1 MEEIEI
7 KKETHDKGGETIH
20 DQREYNIQH
29 KNKDFVLKIE
39 IYNNSINFILLVK
52 NENEYIYKTNWS
64 FTSLAN
70 ELELNT
76 NRYSNSKSFIDLFDS
91 INEKK
96 NFFVNIDNNKN
107 YILIFKFI
115 NVSEKKYEIKFNKNY
130 MNTNDKLNVIFNKLE
145 SMKDHDNNIEK
156 RIIEKINIKINE
168 LNNKID
174 KKDKEIKDII
184 NKKDKIIYELRNQLV
199 EQKSRIRELENDI
212 MIYKRERGNNFKEIH
227 QNEGEKKLI
236 IKKKS
241 NKIPSI
247 DIKMRE
253 PKLIKTINNSSSK
266 KNPPNLKIKKQYLS
280 RENLNKRF
288 NNLNFYNPANNY
300 RYKTRINTDDGD
312 DLNTYNLKNI
322 NANLTSRSSKRNFI
336 KKNNS
341 YNDIKLCSINRK
353 ILRFK
358 DKESDNRIKDDE
370 NKQHRDFILKFRD
383 EFNLTRESYS
393 DEILLKVLKNNN
405 FDINSAFISLF
416 DEK

>member
-1 MEEIEI
+1 MEELEI

-266 KNPPNLKIKKQYLS
+266 KNPPNLKIKTQYLS

-322 NANLTSRSSKRNFI
+322 NANLTSRSSKKNFI

-383 EFNLTRESYS
+383 EFNLTKESYS

-405 FDINSAFISLF
+405 FNINSAFISLF

>member
-1 MEEIEI
+1 MEEFEI

-29 KNKDFVLKIE
+29 KNKNFVLKIE

-266 KNPPNLKIKKQYLS
+266 KNPPNLKIKTQYLS

-383 EFNLTRESYS
+383 EFNLTKESYS

-405 FDINSAFISLF
+405 FNINSAFISLF

>member
-1 MEEIEI
+1 MEELEI

-236 IKKKS
+236 IKKNQIKS
-241 NKIPSI
+241 LL
-247 DIKMRE
+247 
-253 PKLIKTINNSSSK
+253 LI
-266 KNPPNLKIKKQYLS
+266 
-280 RENLNKRF
+280 
-288 NNLNFYNPANNY
+288 
-300 RYKTRINTDDGD
+300 
-312 DLNTYNLKNI
+312 
-322 NANLTSRSSKRNFI
+322 
-336 KKNNS
+336 
-341 YNDIKLCSINRK
+341 
-353 ILRFK
+353 
-358 DKESDNRIKDDE
+358 
-370 NKQHRDFILKFRD
+370 
-383 EFNLTRESYS
+383 
-393 DEILLKVLKNNN
+393 
-405 FDINSAFISLF
+405 
-416 DEK
+416 

>member
-1 MEEIEI
+1 MEEFEI

-156 RIIEKINIKINE
+156 RIIEKINIKLNE

-212 MIYKRERGNNFKEIH
+212 MIYKRERGNNFREIH

-266 KNPPNLKIKKQYLS
+266 KNPPNLKIKTQYLS

-341 YNDIKLCSINRK
+341 YNDIKFCSINRK

-383 EFNLTRESYS
+383 VFNLTNESYS

-405 FDINSAFISLF
+405 FNINSAFISLF

>member
-1 MEEIEI
+1 MEEFEI

-130 MNTNDKLNVIFNKLE
+130 MNTNDKLNIIFNKLE
-145 SMKDHDNNIEK
+145 SMEDHDNNIEK

-184 NKKDKIIYELRNQLV
+184 NKKDKIIYELRIQLV

-212 MIYKRERGNNFKEIH
+212 MIYKKEGGNNIKEIH
-227 QNEGEKKLI
+227 QNEREKKVI

-253 PKLIKTINNSSSK
+253 PKLIKTNNNSSSK
-266 KNPPNLKIKKQYLS
+266 KNPPNLKIKTQYLS

-288 NNLNFYNPANNY
+288 NNLNFYNPTNNY
-300 RYKTRINTDDGD
+300 IYKTRINTDDGD

-383 EFNLTRESYS
+383 EFNLTKESYS

-405 FDINSAFISLF
+405 FNINSAFISLF

>member
-1 MEEIEI
+1 MEEFEI

-266 KNPPNLKIKKQYLS
+266 KNPPNLKIKTQYLS

-383 EFNLTRESYS
+383 VFNLTKESYS

-405 FDINSAFISLF
+405 FNINSAFISLF

>member
-1 MEEIEI
+1 MEEFEI

-130 MNTNDKLNVIFNKLE
+130 MNTNDKLNIIFNKLE
-145 SMKDHDNNIEK
+145 SMEDHDNNIEK

-184 NKKDKIIYELRNQLV
+184 NKKDKIIYELRIQLV

-253 PKLIKTINNSSSK
+253 PKLIKTNNNSSSK
-266 KNPPNLKIKKQYLS
+266 KNPPNQKIKNQYLS

-288 NNLNFYNPANNY
+288 NNLNFYNPTNNY
-300 RYKTRINTDDGD
+300 IYKTRINTDDGD

-383 EFNLTRESYS
+383 EFNLTKESYS

-405 FDINSAFISLF
+405 FNINSAFISLF

>member
-383 EFNLTRESYS
+383 EFNLTKESYS

-405 FDINSAFISLF
+405 FNINSAFISLF

>member
-1 MEEIEI
+1 MEELKI

-156 RIIEKINIKINE
+156 RIIEKINIKIKE

-199 EQKSRIRELENDI
+199 EQKSRIWELENDI

-266 KNPPNLKIKKQYLS
+266 KNPLNLKIKTQYLS

-322 NANLTSRSSKRNFI
+322 NVNITSRSSKRNFI

-383 EFNLTRESYS
+383 EFNLTKESYS

-405 FDINSAFISLF
+405 FNINSAFISLF
-416 DEK
+416 EEK

>member
-1 MEEIEI
+1 MEEFEI

-266 KNPPNLKIKKQYLS
+266 NNPPNLKIKTQYLS

-383 EFNLTRESYS
+383 EFNLTKESYS

-405 FDINSAFISLF
+405 FNINSAFISLF

>member
-1 MEEIEI
+1 
-7 KKETHDKGGETIH
+7 
-20 DQREYNIQH
+20 
-29 KNKDFVLKIE
+29 
-39 IYNNSINFILLVK
+39 
-52 NENEYIYKTNWS
+52 
-64 FTSLAN
+64 
-70 ELELNT
+70 
-76 NRYSNSKSFIDLFDS
+76 
-91 INEKK
+91 
-96 NFFVNIDNNKN
+96 
-107 YILIFKFI
+107 
-115 NVSEKKYEIKFNKNY
+115 
-130 MNTNDKLNVIFNKLE
+130 
-145 SMKDHDNNIEK
+145 
-156 RIIEKINIKINE
+156 
-168 LNNKID
+168 
-174 KKDKEIKDII
+174 
-184 NKKDKIIYELRNQLV
+184 
-199 EQKSRIRELENDI
+199 

-266 KNPPNLKIKKQYLS
+266 KNPPNLKIKTQYLS

-383 EFNLTRESYS
+383 EFNLTKESYS

-405 FDINSAFISLF
+405 FNINSAFISLF

>member
-156 RIIEKINIKINE
+156 RIIEKINIKLNE

-383 EFNLTRESYS
+383 EFNLTKESYS

-405 FDINSAFISLF
+405 FNINSAFISLF

>member
-1 MEEIEI
+1 MEELEI

-29 KNKDFVLKIE
+29 KNKNFVLKIE

-174 KKDKEIKDII
+174 KNDKEIKDII

-266 KNPPNLKIKKQYLS
+266 KNPPNLKIKTQYLS

-341 YNDIKLCSINRK
+341 YNDIKFCSINRK

-383 EFNLTRESYS
+383 EFNLTKESYS

-405 FDINSAFISLF
+405 FNINSAFISLF

>member
-1 MEEIEI
+1 MEELEI

-266 KNPPNLKIKKQYLS
+266 KNPPNLKIQYLS

-341 YNDIKLCSINRK
+341 YNDIKFCSINRK

-383 EFNLTRESYS
+383 VFNLTNESYS

-405 FDINSAFISLF
+405 FNINSAFISLF

>member
-1 MEEIEI
+1 MEEFEI

-184 NKKDKIIYELRNQLV
+184 NKKDKIIYEFRNQLV
-199 EQKSRIRELENDI
+199 EQKSRILELENDI

-266 KNPPNLKIKKQYLS
+266 KNPPNLKIKTQYLS

-383 EFNLTRESYS
+383 EFNLTKESYS

-405 FDINSAFISLF
+405 FNINSAFISLF

>member
-1 MEEIEI
+1 MEEFEI

-156 RIIEKINIKINE
+156 RIIEKINIKIKE

-174 KKDKEIKDII
+174 EKDKEIKDII

-199 EQKSRIRELENDI
+199 EQKSRIRELENDN

-266 KNPPNLKIKKQYLS
+266 KNPPNLKIKTQYLS

-341 YNDIKLCSINRK
+341 YNDIILSSIYRK

-383 EFNLTRESYS
+383 EFNLTKESYS

-405 FDINSAFISLF
+405 FNINSAFISLF